1 MAADTIHDVT
11 RRFESGGTVTITGFG
26 ADTLTIPGVVPGSL
40 NFTPP
45 ARNVLP
51 YTDRGVQQV
60 PLDGDDELG
69 KVSFDVR
76 GSKET
81 TNHLMT
87 LVTAAPS
94 GATATEG
101 TITIKF
107 PDGRGASTGLVYAFA
122 GVSRGELPSYKAGT
136 DFDVMSFSFM
146 CRSWTAPTTY

>member
-11 RRFESGGTVTITGFG
+11 RRFESGGILTISGFG
-26 ADTLTIPGVVPGSL
+26 ADTLTIAGVVPGSL

-45 ARNVLP
+45 GRQVLP
-51 YTDRGVQQV
+51 FTDRGVQQA